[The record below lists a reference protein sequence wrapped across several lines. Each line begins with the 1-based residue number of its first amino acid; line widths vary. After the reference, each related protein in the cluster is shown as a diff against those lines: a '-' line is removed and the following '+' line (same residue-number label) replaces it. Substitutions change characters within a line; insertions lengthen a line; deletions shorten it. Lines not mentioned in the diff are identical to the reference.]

1 MEEIALKSADEL
13 ASMIQNK
20 KISCRELLD
29 HYLARV
35 EKYDGDLNAIPVR
48 DFARAQTRADEA
60 DEALAKGEIWGPLHG
75 VPMTI
80 KESYD
85 VAGLPTCWGLEEHA
99 ASIPE
104 RDSITVERMKAAGV
118 IFFGK
123 TNVPVML
130 ADWQSFNP
138 VYGTTNNPWDKTRTP
153 GGSSGG
159 SAVALATGMSALESG
174 SDIGASI
181 RNPAH
186 YCGVFGH
193 KPTYGIVSPRGH
205 ALPGV
210 IAPSDIS
217 VVGPLA
223 RSAKDLE
230 IALDAMVGPAGPDAN
245 CWKVDLPL
253 CKKTRPSDFKVA
265 VILED
270 PICAQDD
277 AMTTQLE
284 GAVDALSKLGM
295 QVDFA
300 ARPNFNNTEYHATYI
315 RLLRAATAGR
325 ASPEIFDVMLEE
337 AEQVLATDFSY
348 KAMQAK
354 GTTTRHREWLKD
366 NERRAHFREAW
377 AAFFENYDLLLCPAA
392 ASTAFKQD
400 QRGDRSDRLI
410 PINGKLESVLDQMFW
425 AGISSLAYLPSTV
438 APAGICSDGLP
449 CGLQI
454 VAPHGCDK
462 HSIAFAAMMERELG
476 GFTPP
481 PGYID

>member
-1 MEEIALKSADEL
+1 MTDIALKSASEL

-20 KISCRELLD
+20 KIGCRELLD
-29 HYLARV
+29 HCLARV
-35 EKYDGDLNAIPVR
+35 EKYDGELNAIPVR
-48 DFARAQTRADEA
+48 DFARAQSRADEA
-60 DEALAKGEIWGPLHG
+60 DVALAKGEVWGPLHG

-85 VAGLPTCWGLEEHA
+85 IAGLPTCWGLEEYA
-99 ASIPE
+99 ASIA
-104 RDSITVERMKAAGV
+104 DKDCVTVKRMKATGV
-118 IFFGK
+118 NFFGK

-138 VYGTTNNPWDKTRTP
+138 VYGTTNNPWDKKRTP

-210 IAPSDIS
+210 IAQSDIS

-230 IALDAMVGPAGPDAN
+230 IALDAMVGPSGPDAN
-245 CWKVDLPL
+245 CWKVELPP
-253 CKKTRPSDFKVA
+253 CKKTRPSEFKVA
-265 VILED
+265 VMLND

-277 AMTTQLE
+277 TMTTQLQS
-284 GAVDALSKLGM
+284 AVDALSKLGM

-300 ARPNFNNTEYHATYI
+300 ARPDFDNTEYHATYI

-325 ASPEIFDVMLEE
+325 SSLKVFDAMLRE
-337 AEQVLATDFSY
+337 AEQVSDVDLSY
-348 KAMQAK
+348 SAMQAK

-366 NERRAHFREAW
+366 NERRAHYREAW
-377 AAFFENYDLLLCPAA
+377 AAFFENYDLFLCPTA
-392 ASTAFKQD
+392 ASTAFKHD
-400 QRGDRSDRLI
+400 QKGDRSDRLI
-410 PINGKLESVLDQMFW
+410 PINGKSESVLDQMFW
-425 AGISSLAYLPSTV
+425 AGISGLAYLPSTV
-438 APAGICSDGLP
+438 APAGVCTDGLP

-454 VAPHGCDK
+454 IAPHGYDK
-462 HSIAFAAMMERELG
+462 RSIAFAAMMERELG

-481 PGYID
+481 PGY

>member
-1 MEEIALKSADEL
+1 MKDVALEPASEL
-13 ASMIQNK
+13 ASMILNK

-29 HYLARV
+29 HYLDRV

-48 DFARAQTRADEA
+48 DFARAQSRADEA
-60 DEALAKGEIWGPLHG
+60 DVALAKGEIWGPLHG

-85 VAGLPTCWGLEEHA
+85 IAGLPTCWGLEEHA
-99 ASIPE
+99 ASIAE
-104 RDSITVERMKAAGV
+104 RDCVTVERMKAAGV

-325 ASPEIFDVMLEE
+325 ASPEFFDVMLEE

>member
-1 MEEIALKSADEL
+1 MKDVALEPASEL
-13 ASMIQNK
+13 ASMIINK

-29 HYLARV
+29 HYLDRV

-48 DFARAQTRADEA
+48 DFARAQSRADEA
-60 DEALAKGEIWGPLHG
+60 DVALAKGEIWGPLHG

-85 VAGLPTCWGLEEHA
+85 IAGLPTCWGLEEHA
-99 ASIPE
+99 ASIAE
-104 RDSITVERMKAAGV
+104 RDCVTVERMKAAGV

>member
-1 MEEIALKSADEL
+1 MKDVALKPACEL
-13 ASMIQNK
+13 ASMIKNK

-29 HYLARV
+29 HYLDRV
-35 EKYDGDLNAIPVR
+35 EKYDGDLNAIPIR
-48 DFARAQTRADEA
+48 DFARAQSRADEA
-60 DEALAKGEIWGPLHG
+60 DVALAKGETWGPLHG

-85 VAGLPTCWGLEEHA
+85 IAGLPTCWGLEEHA
-99 ASIPE
+99 ASIAE
-104 RDSITVERMKAAGV
+104 RDCVTVERMKAAGV

-230 IALDAMVGPAGPDAN
+230 IALDAMVGPAGPDAS
-245 CWKVDLPL
+245 CWKVDLPP
-253 CKKTRPSDFKVA
+253 CKKTKPSDFKVA

-270 PICAQDD
+270 SICAQDN

-284 GAVDALSKLGM
+284 SAVDALSKLGM

-325 ASPEIFDVMLEE
+325 ASSEFFDVMLEE